1 MVAVPAAFEFRFCD
15 HWGRKNIEYQVQA
28 TEVLGENRS
37 GANIGDDSPE
47 SITMF
52 QMKSVVWFTVAVLC
66 TSAILGAQQT
76 PVSHVV
82 NADGPTIVAFFP
94 NASKAGSDN
103 ADANEALS
111 DFQFYAERVKEP
123 LNQLGIQFTEQF
135 GGSFR
140 IRSGGET
147 RLFTPKAE
155 TPGYYFT
162 EHRKRPHIE
171 YGVMTDVDLLA
182 LAKEYFGAS
191 HSPDTSIA
199 TEPATSLP
207 GVFGSVVAE
216 VKTKSRITVLLPSE
230 LSQPVAGAK
239 YAVVEKASEGEYAI
253 SLYYEMGIGN
263 AGFAA
268 LFAAQ
273 ADPSYELQELPNV
286 RKIELSKGFIGYFRP
301 VSCGGSCA
309 PSNLWWKEDRVL
321 YQIQLKLPYTVPE
334 NDQRKALVAA
344 ANSAILAGPR

>member
-1 MVAVPAAFEFRFCD
+1 M
-15 HWGRKNIEYQVQA
+15 
-28 TEVLGENRS
+28 
-37 GANIGDDSPE
+37 
-47 SITMF
+47 
-52 QMKSVVWFTVAVLC
+52 VWFTAAVLC
-66 TSAILGAQQT
+66 TSAILDAQQT
-76 PVSHVV
+76 PVSHAV

-111 DFQFYAERVKEP
+111 DFQFYAERVKKP
-123 LNQLGIQFTEQF
+123 LNQLGIQFTEHF

-140 IRSGGET
+140 IRSGSGT
-147 RLFTPKAE
+147 RLFTPKAD

-162 EHRKRPHIE
+162 EHGKRPHIE

-182 LAKEYFGAS
+182 LAKDYFGAF
-191 HSPDTSIA
+191 HSPGMSIA
-199 TEPATSLP
+199 TEPVPSLP
-207 GVFGSVVAE
+207 AVFGSVIAE

-230 LSQPVAGAK
+230 LSQPVAEAK
-239 YAVVEKASEGEYAI
+239 NAVVEKASEGEYAI
-253 SLYYEMGIGN
+253 SLYYELGIGD

-273 ADPSYELQELPNV
+273 ADPSYEPQELPSV
-286 RKIELSKGFIGYFRP
+286 HKIELSKGMIGYFRP

-334 NDQRKALVAA
+334 KDQQKALVDA